1 VIERTFGLATKRLGC
16 LRYQGMIRFGVLFLW
31 LVAVVPAGAAVEFAR
46 DIQPILAEHCLLC
59 HGPDDSK
66 GGLTLTSFEL
76 ATRVLKSGA
85 RAIVPGQPEK
95 SSLLERLHTSDP
107 DEQMPPPEQ
116 RAKKP
121 LSEREAGLLRQ
132 WIVEG
137 AKFEQHWAYQPVVRP
152 PVPEVAGVSRPIDAF
167 IRQKLAG
174 QGLAPSPEADPA
186 TLIRRLHLDL
196 TGLPPSLETLD
207 AYLSE
212 WSEGAYERLLDS
224 LLQSPHFGERWGR
237 HWLDMARYADSDG
250 YEKDRARPDAWRY
263 RDWVI
268 RAINDD
274 LPFDQ
279 FTIEQLAGDLLPDAT
294 PEQMVATAFHRQT
307 LTNTEGGT
315 DQEQFRVEACMDR
328 AETVGTVWLGL
339 TVGCARCHTHKYDQ
353 ITLREYYELYAFF
366 DNGDE
371 VTRQVP
377 ESPEAWDAY
386 ERANGVA
393 VRALLPL
400 QRRLD
405 EAKAALPQRLPAW
418 EQGMQARLAR
428 ARADKVKPRFEVRP
442 VSEAKSRAGATFET
456 LDDGSL
462 RVSGRLAKN
471 ERYSLRLAASTRSLV
486 SLQIEVLPDPT
497 LPQQGPGRSSGGNFV
512 LSELRVL
519 VEGRARVLHSPVA
532 TYEQKGYAAAAAVD
546 GQADTG
552 WAINGGTG
560 KIQRLTVH
568 LAEPVPAGKEIEVE
582 LEQNYARNPSH
593 TIGRLR
599 LLAAAEE
606 TEASLAP
613 AAVVRILNEEPRRRN
628 PVVIKAL
635 YDWLEKID
643 PEVVAATT
651 ALQAAREKLPRPP
664 LMDVRVIAQRRQD
677 PRTTR
682 VLQRGDFLQPA
693 DPVSPAALGVATPPG
708 QAREGATRL
717 DLARWLVS
725 RDNPLTARVTVN
737 HIWARVF
744 GNGLVHT
751 PGDFGVRGERPS
763 HPELLDWLAAEFMDG
778 GWSRKKLL
786 RTILLSATY
795 RQSSAVQRPAA
806 ELAHLMEVDPN
817 NHLLWRQNRL
827 RVEAE
832 IVRDLHLAAAG
843 LLSPRIGGPS
853 VFPPMPEDV
862 AALSYANNF
871 KWTTSRG
878 EDRYR
883 RGLYTFFKRTSPH
896 PDLMTFDC
904 PDSNVTNI
912 RRTVSNTP
920 LQALTTLNAEAFAEA
935 AQALAKR
942 VLSVPG
948 SAEARLDRAFRLCL
962 GREPTAQERQALVG
976 LLAEARYHYQD
987 NASEAEA
994 AIGAHGAEGV
1004 PVAEAAAWVATVRIV
1019 LNMDEFITRS

>member
-1 VIERTFGLATKRLGC
+1 MARPRTLSL
-16 LRYQGMIRFGVLFLW
+16 L
-31 LVAVVPAGAAVEFAR
+31 LVAAALPAGAAVDFAR
-46 DIQPILAEHCLLC
+46 DIQPLLAEHCLLC

-76 ATRVLKSGA
+76 ATRALKSGA
-85 RAIVPGQPEK
+85 HVIVPGQPDK
-95 SSLLERLHTSDP
+95 GTLLERLLTSDP

-121 LSEREAGLLRQ
+121 VTEREIGLLRQ
-132 WIVEG
+132 WIAEG
-137 AKFEQHWAYQPVVRP
+137 AKFERHWAYQPVQRP
-152 PVPEVAGVSRPIDAF
+152 PVPVVTGASQPIDAF
-167 IRQKLAG
+167 IRQKLAE
-174 QGLAPSPEADPA
+174 QGLTPSPEADPA

-196 TGLPPSLETLD
+196 TGLPPTLETLD
-207 AYLSE
+207 TYVNE
-212 WSEGAYERLLDS
+212 WSNTAYERLVDE

-250 YEKDRARPDAWRY
+250 YEKDRPRPDAWCY

-268 RAINDD
+268 RAFNDD

-279 FTIEQLAGDLLPDAT
+279 FTIEQLAGDLLPQAT
-294 PEQMVATAFHRQT
+294 PEQIVATAFNRQT

-328 AETVGTVWLGL
+328 TETVGTVWLGL

-371 VTRQVP
+371 VTRQAPV
-377 ESPEAWDAY
+377 SPEAWAAY
-386 ERANGVA
+386 EKANGA
-393 VRALLPL
+393 AARALLPL
-400 QRRLD
+400 QQRLD
-405 EAKAALPQRLPAW
+405 EAKAALPRRLPEW
-418 EQGMQARLAR
+418 EKGLQAQLAK
-428 ARADKVKPRFEVRP
+428 ARADKPVQQFEPRAVA
-442 VSEAKSRAGATFET
+442 EATSRAGASFET
-456 LDDGSL
+456 LADGSL
-462 RVSGRLAKN
+462 RVTGRQAKN
-471 ERYSLRLAASTRSLV
+471 ERYTLRLAAAPQAV
-486 SLQIEVLPDPT
+486 ASLQLEALPDPA

-512 LSELRVL
+512 LSEVRVL
-519 VEGRARVLHSPVA
+519 VDGRARVLHSPQA
-532 TYEQKGYAAAAAVD
+532 THEQKGFAAAAAID
-546 GQADTG
+546 GKSDTG
-552 WAINGGTG
+552 WAIGGGTG
-560 KIQRLTVH
+560 KVQRLTLH
-568 LAEPVPAGKEIEVE
+568 LAEPVPAGREIVIE
-582 LEQNYARNPSH
+582 LDQNYAKDSSH
-593 TIGRLR
+593 TLGHLRLR
-599 LLAAAEE
+599 AAAES

-628 PVVIKAL
+628 PVVIQAL

-643 PEVVAATT
+643 PEVTAAAA
-651 ALQAAREKLPRPP
+651 ALQTAQDKLPKPP
-664 LMDVRVIAQRRQD
+664 LMDVRVLAQRRQE
-677 PRTTR
+677 PRATR
-682 VLQRGDFLQPA
+682 VLHRGDFLQPA
-693 DPVSPAALGVATPPG
+693 DPVTPAVLGVATPPG
-708 QAREGATRL
+708 RGREGATRL

-737 HIWARVF
+737 HLWGKLF
-744 GNGLVHT
+744 GLGLVHT

-763 HPELLDWLAAEFMDG
+763 HPELLDWLAAEFMEG

-786 RTILLSATY
+786 KTILLSATY
-795 RQSSAVQRPAA
+795 RQSSAVARPAA
-806 ELAHLMEVDPN
+806 ELARLAEIDPN

-843 LLSPRIGGPS
+843 LLSPKIGGPS

-896 PDLMTFDC
+896 PDLTTFDC

-942 VLSVPG
+942 VLSAPG
-948 SAEARLDRAFRLCL
+948 LAGDDARIAHAFRLCL
-962 GREPTAQERQALVG
+962 GRSPTAQESRALG
-976 LLAEARYHYQD
+976 KLLAEARYHYP
-987 NASEAEA
+987 ASAEEAQQA
-994 AIGAHGAEGV
+994 TGAQGLAGV
-1004 PVAEAAAWVATVRIV
+1004 PAVETAAWAATLRIV